1 MPEEALPKKWC
12 KFSLRF
18 VNTLYIETKTK
29 QGNVLL
35 GLGFTLVVTSLV
47 QVSSAVVPFR
57 SKLEVLSLSLPII

>member
-35 GLGFTLVVTSLV
+35 GLGLPLVVASLV

>member
-35 GLGFTLVVTSLV
+35 GPGLPLVVTSLV